1 MIKYELKWS
10 NLAVI
15 AKKKQCNYDR
25 LSAYN
30 LSKMFV

>member
-10 NLAVI
+10 NLTVT
-15 AKKKQCNYDR
+15 AKKKQYNYDH

-30 LSKMFV
+30 L